1 MIITLTYMYGNKI
14 ISHTKK
20 KLGHDFIVIPYIYMT
35 FSFFDCIRII

>member
-14 ISHTKK
+14 ISHTK

-35 FSFFDCIRII
+35 FSFFDYIRVI